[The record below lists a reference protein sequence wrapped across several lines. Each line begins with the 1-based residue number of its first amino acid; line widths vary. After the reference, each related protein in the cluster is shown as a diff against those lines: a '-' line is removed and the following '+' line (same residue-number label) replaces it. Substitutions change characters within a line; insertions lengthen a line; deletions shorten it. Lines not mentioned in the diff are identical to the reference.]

1 MKKYVALALVLVLT
15 LGVLTGC
22 RRKQPEA
29 STTVPTTMAPTTM
42 PTVAP
47 TTRPTTAPTTA
58 PSTMPTTGTDMGPG
72 MMPGM
77 DDMVPGPEDTID
89 PTNGAND
96 STTATGARGRNLPR
110 N

>member
-47 TTRPTTAPTTA
+47 TTRPTTA
-58 PSTMPTTGTDMGPG
+58 
-72 MMPGM
+72 
-77 DDMVPGPEDTID
+77 
-89 PTNGAND
+89 
-96 STTATGARGRNLPR
+96 TGARGRNLPR
-110 N
+110 D

>member
-1 MKKYVALALVLVLT
+1 MKKLIALALVLVLT

-29 STTVPTTMAPTTM
+29 TTTAPTTMAPTTR
-42 PTVAP
+42 PTTAP

-58 PSTMPTTGTDMGPG
+58 PTTMPTVGTDR
-72 MMPGM
+72 MP
-77 DDMVPGPEDTID
+77 DMEDMIPGPEDTID
-89 PTNGAND
+89 PSNGAND